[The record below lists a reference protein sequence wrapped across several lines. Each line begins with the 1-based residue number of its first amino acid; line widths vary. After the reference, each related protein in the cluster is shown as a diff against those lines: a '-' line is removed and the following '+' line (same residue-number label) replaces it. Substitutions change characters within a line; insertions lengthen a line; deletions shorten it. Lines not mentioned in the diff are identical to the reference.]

1 MAIKILK
8 WFLGILVGLLLLVYV
23 LVFSPIGNM
32 IFKPVAQAQI
42 DKYSPVPLT
51 LETFSIGLSGLE
63 ILIQNSP
70 KLAISLKG
78 DYNLFTLNID
88 SALHIDAS
96 DISLFDEIAGM
107 PLNGAFIFDASAKGK
122 VFGNLNIQASS
133 NIAKSK
139 TDIKVELENLNPS
152 KIYADIVGLELA
164 QVLAMIGQKPY
175 IEGVFSLDA
184 DIVGN
189 ENLDFSGKNVLSIT
203 QGNFSQSLIA
213 KDFDLQIP
221 KTTFS
226 LHQDSVFDKK
236 DIKQDFT
243 FDSNVGK
250 INLNSTS
257 NIESFDTKGTYSIAL
272 RDISAFTPLLGM
284 KVRGALRTDG
294 KIEGGLENITIAGK
308 TDIGDSATTYS
319 ANIINSALSKAS
331 FETQNLRIEKLLY
344 MIYQPQYI
352 SAIANGS
359 GQAWDFD
366 KGISANASLS
376 LKGTTQNLA
385 IKKEFD
391 LDMPNTAFSAN
402 LSTKLDKGVGNANLV
417 FDSNL
422 ARLNLPNIAIDLPQS
437 KYASTYSAIL
447 PDLKKLK
454 FATKIELV
462 GKMEANGDFAL
473 SENLYATFNTK
484 SLGGDIQAV
493 LNGDDFNAKIKEIDL
508 DTLLTMAQ
516 AQKVFSAKANGD
528 VIYNTKSQKGTL
540 KAKLNNGRFLQ
551 NQLTDALKQYAKFDA
566 TGLVFN
572 NITLD
577 SDINKMVL
585 DSALDMKSGDFA
597 LSGQNIITDL
607 EKSTINAKLKTTLK
621 KDTLGI
627 KLSGNLSS
635 PKVEIDLGELLKSR
649 LGNELQK
656 SIGKEIE
663 KSVGKDIGKELDKH
677 IDEGTKKEIGNT
689 LKKLFR

>member
-8 WFLGILVGLLLLVYV
+8 WFLGILAGLLLLVYV

-32 IFKPVAQAQI
+32 IFKPVVQAQI
-42 DKYSPVPLT
+42 NKYSPVPLR
-51 LETFSIGLSGLE
+51 LETFSVGLSGLE
-63 ILIQNSP
+63 ILIEHSP
-70 KLAISLKG
+70 KLAIHLKG
-78 DYNLFTLNID
+78 DYNLFTLNIN
-88 SALHIDAS
+88 SHLSINAS

-107 PLNGAFIFDASAKGK
+107 PLKGAFVFEASAKGK
-122 VFGNLNIQASS
+122 VFGTLNIEASS

-139 TDIKVELENLNPS
+139 TDIKVQLENLNPS
-152 KIYADIVGLELA
+152 KIYADIVGLEIA

-175 IEGVFSLDA
+175 VEGVFSLDA

-189 ENLDFSGKNVLSIT
+189 ENLEFSGKNVLSIT

-221 KTTFS
+221 KTTFT
-226 LHQDSVFDKK
+226 LRQESVFDKK

-272 RDISAFTPLLGM
+272 SDISAFTPLLGM

-294 KIEGGLENITIAGK
+294 RIEGGLENIVIAGK

-344 MIYQPQYI
+344 MIHQPQYI
-352 SAIANGS
+352 SASANGR
-359 GQAWDFD
+359 GEAWDFD

-391 LDMPNTAFSAN
+391 LDMPNTTFSAN
-402 LSTKLDKGVGNANLV
+402 LSTKLDKGVGDANMA

-437 KYASTYSAIL
+437 KYACSYSAIL
-447 PDLKKLK
+447 PDLKRLK

-473 SENLYATFNTK
+473 GESLYATFHTK
-484 SLGGDIQAV
+484 SLGGDLQAV
-493 LNGDDFNAKIKEIDL
+493 LNGENFNAKIKEIDL
-508 DTLLTMAQ
+508 DTVLAMAQ

-540 KAKLNNGRFLQ
+540 KARLDNGRFLQ

-572 NITLD
+572 NIKLD

-635 PKVEIDLGELLKSR
+635 PKVELDIGELLKSR

-656 SIGKEIE
+656 RIGKEIE
-663 KSVGKDIGKELDKH
+663 KGVGKDIGKELDKH